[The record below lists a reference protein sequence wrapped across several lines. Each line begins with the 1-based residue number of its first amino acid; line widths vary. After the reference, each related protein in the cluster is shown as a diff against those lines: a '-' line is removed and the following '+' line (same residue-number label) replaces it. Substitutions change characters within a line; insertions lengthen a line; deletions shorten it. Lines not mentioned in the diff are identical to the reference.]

1 MFTSKT
7 SLRWAVLVCV
17 LEPGHT
23 LMLKWFFKAKNE
35 NLRTSPENIDFFY
48 MQKHLDPRT
57 LQDMPH
63 VCHYAKER
71 RERLQENLK
80 CLLPDPK
87 VIGIKGETQ
96 NNFSKFWDL
105 NIVTQRRTS
114 EKFYKFLM
122 LFSIQNWK

>member
-1 MFTSKT
+1 
-7 SLRWAVLVCV
+7 
-17 LEPGHT
+17 
-23 LMLKWFFKAKNE
+23 MLKWFFKAKNE

-96 NNFSKFWDL
+96 NNFSKF
-105 NIVTQRRTS
+105 
-114 EKFYKFLM
+114 
-122 LFSIQNWK
+122 

>member
-1 MFTSKT
+1 
-7 SLRWAVLVCV
+7 
-17 LEPGHT
+17 
-23 LMLKWFFKAKNE
+23 
-35 NLRTSPENIDFFY
+35 

-63 VCHYAKER
+63 VRHYAKER

-122 LFSIQNWK
+122 LFSIHNWK